1 MTADDRTDAEKAA
14 AKVESDLRKK
24 AIADIAKKRRMSVAD
39 VEKQIEADARADA
52 KAAKAEENTPSD
64 G

>member
-1 MTADDRTDAEKAA
+1 MTADNRTDAEKAA
-14 AKVESDLRKK
+14 AKVDSDLRKK

-39 VEKQIEADARADA
+39 VEKQIEAEARAKV
-52 KAAKAEENTPSD
+52 KADKAEETTLTN